1 MGAAIGRLRRREEPD
16 APDDAPD
23 QKRARLPEPDSFV
36 RVLRKG
42 EAVTQIVAY
51 AGATSV
57 LTLETL
63 SARAHASIRSLEI
76 QIESHSREGL
86 RRPAILA
93 IRHELV
99 ALRRAG
105 APIMA
110 VYDDAVA
117 QRVA

>member
-1 MGAAIGRLRRREEPD
+1 M
-16 APDDAPD
+16 
-23 QKRARLPEPDSFV
+23 

>member
-16 APDDAPD
+16 TPDDAPD
-23 QKRARLPEPDSFV
+23 PKRARLPEPDSFV

-76 QIESHSREGL
+76 QIEAHSREMASASP
-86 RRPAILA
+86 RRLPA
-93 IRHELV
+93 R
-99 ALRRAG
+99 RRATS
-105 APIMA
+105 AWHAATPRRA
-110 VYDDAVA
+110 TPS
-117 QRVA
+117 